1 MAKWK
6 KVVDEIFRDIVKD
19 WKNEDL
25 FKQGVNTKFLE
36 NELSERIEIRRVSK
50 KINGVDKGQGIGWSA
65 MQEIGFTEKVL
76 KRALEM
82 GMVYESRPGRFRSLT
97 E

>member
-50 KINGVDKGQGIGWSA
+50 KINGVDKGQGI
-65 MQEIGFTEKVL
+65 E
-76 KRALEM
+76 
-82 GMVYESRPGRFRSLT
+82 
-97 E
+97 